1 MIGFN
6 DRTVHLTHRSLSEF
20 LTGQAQ
26 IGEGNFG
33 FLWAGHL
40 TCLVGGLEHD
50 FSHILGIII
59 PTDFHIF
66 QKGRSTTNQM

>member
-20 LTGQAQ
+20 LTGRAH

-33 FLWAGHL
+33 FPWAGHL

-50 FSHILGIII
+50 FFPYIGNNH
-59 PTDFHIF
+59 P
-66 QKGRSTTNQM
+66 N